1 MHASIHPF
9 SPAYP
14 IQCHKG
20 AETPLGCHRARSG
33 VDLDKT
39 PVWCRA
45 NSTGQTTRN
54 AHIYT
59 YGINLESPL
68 NTSSSQSSWR
78 DPRPQENMQTPYRQH
93 SAAEVSTVT
102 SQQERLVG
110 LNPPAS
116 CSISVLS
123 LHACRIHPPY
133 SKYNLPPEEN
143 NEVLTFKW
151 WLNNV

>member
-1 MHASIHPF
+1 MRNMHASIHPF

-20 AETPLGCHRARSG
+20 AETPLSCHRARSG
-33 VDLDKT
+33 VHLDKS

-78 DPRPQENMQTPYRQH
+78 DHTQAPREHANSTQAAGCCRGQH
-93 SAAEVSTVT
+93 CDFTAGEAGGFESS
-102 SQQERLVG
+102 SQLQHFCVEF
-110 LNPPAS
+110 
-116 CSISVLS
+116 
-123 LHACRIHPPY
+123 ACM
-133 SKYNLPPEEN
+133 
-143 NEVLTFKW
+143 
-151 WLNNV
+151 